1 MEQTTL
7 CESKHLC
14 EKLQYLIGVPAQ
26 YLDNFAALDKSPYT
40 DIRNL
45 CSLRSVIIE
54 KFNHISDNRRKL
66 NGLSNVEDTRHF
78 VAAFENNGIHITN
91 HLSLHVY
98 VIELNKVINEKIES
112 ISLEFSPIPAKWI
125 QELFMMPDGDTVD
138 GVKEAIRR
146 YRKFK
151 NSYPYQKYIN
161 WDFALTSEEQRSKN
175 LLGSDAELQEILQEA
190 HSNKLL
196 EFIETS
202 QKVVV
207 VVDCM
212 NSDAQ
217 RLYDSLL
224 PIHTSISKIILIE
237 DVCNL

>member
-1 MEQTTL
+1 
-7 CESKHLC
+7 
-14 EKLQYLIGVPAQ
+14 
-26 YLDNFAALDKSPYT
+26 
-40 DIRNL
+40 
-45 CSLRSVIIE
+45 
-54 KFNHISDNRRKL
+54 
-66 NGLSNVEDTRHF
+66 
-78 VAAFENNGIHITN
+78 
-91 HLSLHVY
+91 
-98 VIELNKVINEKIES
+98 
-112 ISLEFSPIPAKWI
+112 
-125 QELFMMPDGDTVD
+125 MMPDGDTVD

-207 VVDCM
+207 VVDGSKDIVDDDVLR
-212 NSDAQ
+212 N
-217 RLYDSLL
+217 
-224 PIHTSISKIILIE
+224 KIINSLKDFCLDFIF
-237 DVCNL
+237 